1 MIGTKIC
8 KPFFQLFLSIKVKSM
23 SPEDCVIEIHL
34 FNSLKSLNEEEVV
47 QPALDKLK
55 TELSQYGVDDISVYD
70 A

>member
-1 MIGTKIC
+1 MIGTNIC

-23 SPEDCVIEIHL
+23 SPEVCVIEIHL
-34 FNSLKSLNEEEVV
+34 FNTLNEEEVV
-47 QPALDKLK
+47 QTALDKLK

>member
-23 SPEDCVIEIHL
+23 SPEFGVIEIHL
-34 FNSLKSLNEEEVV
+34 FNSLNEEEVV
-47 QPALDKLK
+47 QPAIDKLK

>member
-1 MIGTKIC
+1 MIGTKMC

-23 SPEDCVIEIHL
+23 SPEVCVIEIHL
-34 FNSLKSLNEEEVV
+34 FNTLNEEEVV